1 LAQRLNTTLAY
12 AKKFSSSGGQVRL
25 VALTLSNDLQ
35 NQCGGK
41 QAYVNAQ
48 LSLLKPGRSR
58 MTLMSLLW
66 AIAFG
71 ICPQRPSHSLFLG
84 GQQMPIEARM
94 AGMFGGF
101 VVAAAYGWATGRGRA
116 MRLPGRTIMLTLIGF
131 IALMGVDGVNAFLF
145 DLRLPHLY
153 APNILLRLGTGLLT
167 GVAFAG
173 LVVPAFNSTV
183 WASGPDISLLE
194 QPRHVLGAL
203 LFEAVYFGIAIS
215 GAGLFLYPVSL
226 LAVLGVP
233 ILIGMIGTIVLAVVL
248 RRENRAVRPAD
259 VIPLLLGGLAVAAI
273 MLGVMSIA
281 RLGLFGLGPLEM
293 PL

>member
-1 LAQRLNTTLAY
+1 
-12 AKKFSSSGGQVRL
+12 
-25 VALTLSNDLQ
+25 
-35 NQCGGK
+35 
-41 QAYVNAQ
+41 
-48 LSLLKPGRSR
+48 
-58 MTLMSLLW
+58 MTLISVLW

-101 VVAAAYGWATGRGRA
+101 VIAAVYGWAVGRGRA
-116 MRLPGRTIMLTLIGF
+116 MRLPGRAMMVTLVGF
-131 IALMGVDGVNAFLF
+131 IALMGVDGVNTFLY

-167 GVAFAG
+167 GAAFAG

-183 WASGPDISLLE
+183 WASGPEISLLD

-203 LFEAVYFGIAIS
+203 LLEAVYFGIAIS

-226 LAVLGVP
+226 LAVLGIP
-233 ILIGMIGTIVLAVVL
+233 ILIGMIGSIVLAVIL
-248 RRENRAVRPAD
+248 RRENRAGRPAD
-259 VIPLLLGGLAVAAI
+259 LIPLLVGGLAVAAL
-273 MLGVMSIA
+273 MLGLMSA
-281 RLGLFGLGPLEM
+281 VRYFMFGAGPM
-293 PL
+293 AF

>member
-1 LAQRLNTTLAY
+1 
-12 AKKFSSSGGQVRL
+12 
-25 VALTLSNDLQ
+25 
-35 NQCGGK
+35 
-41 QAYVNAQ
+41 
-48 LSLLKPGRSR
+48 
-58 MTLMSLLW
+58 MSILW

-94 AGMFGGF
+94 AGMFAGF
-101 VVAAAYGWATGRGRA
+101 VITAAYGWVAGRGRA
-116 MRLPGRTIMLTLIGF
+116 MRLPDRAMTLTLVGF
-131 IALMGVDGVNAFLF
+131 IALLGVDGVNAFLF

-183 WASGPDISLLE
+183 WASGPDISLLGGA
-194 QPRHVLGAL
+194 RDVLGTL
-203 LFEAVYFGIAIS
+203 LVEAVYFGMAIS

-233 ILIGMIGTIVLAVVL
+233 ILLGMIGGILMAIIL
-248 RRENRAVRPAD
+248 RRENHAAYPVHL
-259 VIPLLLGGLAVAAI
+259 IPLLLGGLAVAAI
-273 MLGVMSIA
+273 MLGLMSA
-281 RLGLFGLGPLEM
+281 VRYGLFGAGPFAL

>member
-1 LAQRLNTTLAY
+1 
-12 AKKFSSSGGQVRL
+12 
-25 VALTLSNDLQ
+25 
-35 NQCGGK
+35 
-41 QAYVNAQ
+41 
-48 LSLLKPGRSR
+48 
-58 MTLMSLLW
+58 MTLMSVLW
-66 AIAFG
+66 AIAFA

-94 AGMFGGF
+94 AGMFAGF
-101 VVAAAYGWATGRGRA
+101 LITAGFGWAMGRGRA
-116 MRLPGRTIMLTLIGF
+116 MRLPGRAMTVTLVGF
-131 IALMGVDGVNAFLF
+131 IALMGVDGINAFLF

-203 LFEAVYFGIAIS
+203 VFEAVYFVAAIS

-233 ILIGMIGTIVLAVVL
+233 ILIGMIGTIVLAAAL
-248 RRENRAVRPAD
+248 RRENRALRPVD
-259 VIPLLLGGLAVAAI
+259 LLPLLVGGLAVAAV
-273 MLGVMSIA
+273 MLGVMG
-281 RLGLFGLGPLEM
+281 GLRYVMFGSGPM
-293 PL
+293 AF

>member
-1 LAQRLNTTLAY
+1 
-12 AKKFSSSGGQVRL
+12 
-25 VALTLSNDLQ
+25 
-35 NQCGGK
+35 
-41 QAYVNAQ
+41 
-48 LSLLKPGRSR
+48 
-58 MTLMSLLW
+58 MSVMSVLW

-101 VVAAAYGWATGRGRA
+101 VVAAAYGWAVGRGRA
-116 MRLPGRTIMLTLIGF
+116 MRLPGRAMTLTLIGF
-131 IALMGVDGVNAFLF
+131 IALTLAPARSAGVGVDGVNAFLY

-183 WASGPDISLLE
+183 WASGPDIGFLE

-203 LFEAVYFGIAIS
+203 LFEAVYFVVAIS
-215 GAGLFLYPVSL
+215 GAGQL
-226 LAVLGVP
+226 LTRCRYWPCSAF
-233 ILIGMIGTIVLAVVL
+233 
-248 RRENRAVRPAD
+248 RFSSE
-259 VIPLLLGGLAVAAI
+259 
-273 MLGVMSIA
+273 
-281 RLGLFGLGPLEM
+281 
-293 PL
+293 

>member
-1 LAQRLNTTLAY
+1 
-12 AKKFSSSGGQVRL
+12 
-25 VALTLSNDLQ
+25 
-35 NQCGGK
+35 
-41 QAYVNAQ
+41 
-48 LSLLKPGRSR
+48 
-58 MTLMSLLW
+58 MTLMSVLW
-66 AIAFG
+66 AIAFA

-94 AGMFGGF
+94 AGMFAGF
-101 VVAAAYGWATGRGRA
+101 LITTAYGWALGRGRA
-116 MRLPGRTIMLTLIGF
+116 MRLPGRTMTLTLVGF

-183 WASGPDISLLE
+183 WASGPDVSLLE
-194 QPRHVLGAL
+194 QPRHVGGAL

-233 ILIGMIGTIVLAVVL
+233 ILIGMVGSIVLAVVL
-248 RRENRAVRPAD
+248 RRENRAVRSAD
-259 VIPLLLGGLAVAAI
+259 LIPLLVGGLAVAAI
-273 MLGVMSIA
+273 MLGMMGGVRYFM
-281 RLGLFGLGPLEM
+281 FGAGPM
-293 PL
+293 PF

>member
-1 LAQRLNTTLAY
+1 M
-12 AKKFSSSGGQVRL
+12 S
-25 VALTLSNDLQ
+25 
-35 NQCGGK
+35 
-41 QAYVNAQ
+41 
-48 LSLLKPGRSR
+48 
-58 MTLMSLLW
+58 LMSVLW
-66 AIAFG
+66 AIAFA

-94 AGMFGGF
+94 AGMFAGF
-101 VVAAAYGWATGRGRA
+101 LITAVYGWAVGRGRA
-116 MRLPGRTIMLTLIGF
+116 MRLPNRAMTITLVGF

-183 WASGPDISLLE
+183 WASGPDLSLLE

-203 LFEAVYFGIAIS
+203 LFEAVYFGLAIS
-215 GAGLFLYPVSL
+215 GAGMLLYPVSV
-226 LAVLGVP
+226 LAVLGIP
-233 ILIGMIGTIVLAVVL
+233 ILIGMIGSIVLAPVL

-259 VIPLLLGGLAVAAI
+259 LIPLLAGGLAIAAV
-273 MLGVMSIA
+273 MLGIMGGLRYV
-281 RLGLFGLGPLEM
+281 LFGAGPM
-293 PL
+293 PF